1 MDQNSIRSHQL
12 TSYEACGAH
21 SLLLVC
27 CLCFSDA
34 TSPLMHPGTR
44 MDFDNRGPP
53 GSSGAMEP
61 PGSTQDVTRSR
72 RTSIQSQPKSIMVVH
87 STPTGENVQC
97 ESYVINTTT
106 DSTLSSDFIPGTFS
120 ELPTAKKRHKSTTDI
135 PFRGNLSLLPPSAMG
150 LTDPDQSLLRR
161 CSLRD
166 PPSVSRYARH
176 ALSVPNMGNTS
187 PLCLLNS
194 SPLHSTPL
202 SPVHSNITSPA
213 REMER
218 LAKARS
224 KLLESDYDQTPTI
237 PPETR
242 EQLRYVSKDGKCRVN
257 LCHISERSRFL
268 SDIFTSFVDLQYRWF
283 LFVFMMCY
291 ITTWLLFALL
301 YFLNALFRGDLDL
314 EEHPTSDHLNQRTCY
329 IGIDGFISALLFS
342 VETQR
347 TIGYGS
353 RTVSPT
359 CHEGVLLVMVQC
371 IVGSMIDALMVGCM
385 FVKISRP
392 KKRAQTLLFSR
403 TCVISNRDDQL
414 CLMFRLG
421 DLRESHMVD
430 AKVRAKLIK
439 SRQTAEGEFL
449 PLEQTEINLGYESG
463 SDRLF
468 LVEPQVIQHNIDSNS
483 PLWEL
488 GPEQLRRQ
496 QFEIIVILEGVVE
509 ATGMMCQAKTSYI
522 ETEIEWG
529 ARFEPCMT
537 LEKGAFRVDL
547 RRFHATYQVP
557 LPSCSASQTQ
567 RFMSLVDCKLQ
578 DPKACN
584 DWRNWAEGAEE
595 EDKDKQRSFVG
606 FPFDNI
612 EEERDGSESE
622 EVQTKLLITA
632 DSSCLK

>member
-1 MDQNSIRSHQL
+1 MTDQEQ
-12 TSYEACGAH
+12 AW
-21 SLLLVC
+21 
-27 CLCFSDA
+27 
-34 TSPLMHPGTR
+34 
-44 MDFDNRGPP
+44 
-53 GSSGAMEP
+53 
-61 PGSTQDVTRSR
+61 
-72 RTSIQSQPKSIMVVH
+72 
-87 STPTGENVQC
+87 
-97 ESYVINTTT
+97 
-106 DSTLSSDFIPGTFS
+106 
-120 ELPTAKKRHKSTTDI
+120 
-135 PFRGNLSLLPPSAMG
+135 
-150 LTDPDQSLLRR
+150 RR
-161 CSLRD
+161 CSLNEMNN
-166 PPSVSRYARH
+166 VSSFRRH
-176 ALSVPNMGNTS
+176 ALSVPNMGSSS
-187 PLCLLNS
+187 PFCLINS
-194 SPLHSTPL
+194 SPLHSMPL
-202 SPVHSNITSPA
+202 SPARSSLSSPA
-213 REMER
+213 RDMEK

-224 KLLESDYDQTPTI
+224 KLLESESNQTPTL

-257 LCHISERSRFL
+257 LCHISERGRFL

-291 ITTWLLFALL
+291 ITTWFLFALL
-301 YFLNALFRGDLDL
+301 YYINASFRGDLG
-314 EEHPTSDHLNQRTCY
+314 HGRPVGNPKNHLIDQSACY
-329 IGIDGFISALLFS
+329 LGLDGFISALLFS

-359 CHEGVLLVMVQC
+359 CPEGVLLVMVQC

-392 KKRAQTLLFSR
+392 KKRAETLLFSR
-403 TCVISNRDDQL
+403 TCVIANRDDQL

-449 PLEQTEINLGYESG
+449 PLEQTEIDLGYESG

-468 LVEPQVIQHNIDSNS
+468 LVEPQVIQHSIDANS

-496 QFEIIVILEGVVE
+496 QFEIIVILEGIVE

-537 LEKGAFRVDL
+537 LEKGSFRVDL
-547 RRFHATYQVP
+547 RRFHSTYQVP
-557 LPSCSASQTQ
+557 LPNCSASQAHQLLTKAQ
-567 RFMSLVDCKLQ
+567 SH
-578 DPKACN
+578 KACRE
-584 DWRNWAEGAEE
+584 WEAWAEGMAM
-595 EDKDKQRSFVG
+595 EDKDKSPSQRG
-606 FPFDNI
+606 FTIGNI
-612 EEERDGSESE
+612 REEKMSEGNESE
-622 EVQTKLLITA
+622 ASADGTA
-632 DSSCLK
+632 

>member
-1 MDQNSIRSHQL
+1 MYRGSRQDCNVESKRFPGSTGTATRPSGTSQDGTAGQL
-12 TSYEACGAH
+12 TSIA
-21 SLLLVC
+21 V
-27 CLCFSDA
+27 
-34 TSPLMHPGTR
+34 R
-44 MDFDNRGPP
+44 
-53 GSSGAMEP
+53 
-61 PGSTQDVTRSR
+61 
-72 RTSIQSQPKSIMVVH
+72 PKSVIVVR
-87 STPTGENVQC
+87 STPSGENIQC
-97 ESYVINTTT
+97 ESYSLKKETERL
-106 DSTLSSDFIPGTFS
+106 STETMPGTFS
-120 ELPTAKKRHKSTTDI
+120 EFPAKKSHNSTTNI
-135 PFRGNLSLLPPSAMG
+135 PFPANVCLLPPSTPGMMDEERG
-150 LTDPDQSLLRR
+150 SWRR
-161 CSLRD
+161 CSLNEMNN
-166 PPSVSRYARH
+166 VSSFRRH
-176 ALSVPNMGNTS
+176 ALSVPNMGTS
-187 PLCLLNS
+187 SPFCLMNS
-194 SPLHSTPL
+194 SPLHSRPL
-202 SPVHSNITSPA
+202 SPALSNLSSPG
-213 REMER
+213 RDMEK

-224 KLLESDYDQTPTI
+224 KLLESESNQTPTL

-257 LCHISERSRFL
+257 LCHISERGRFL

-291 ITTWLLFALL
+291 ITTWFLFAVL
-301 YFLNALFRGDLDL
+301 YYINASFRGDLGRPLGSPDNPL
-314 EEHPTSDHLNQRTCY
+314 INQTPCF
-329 IGIDGFISALLFS
+329 IGLDGFISALLFS

-359 CHEGVLLVMVQC
+359 CPEGVLLVMVQC

-392 KKRAQTLLFSR
+392 KKRAETLLFSR
-403 TCVISNRDDQL
+403 TCVIANRDDQL

-449 PLEQTEINLGYESG
+449 ALEQTEIDLGYESG

-468 LVEPQVIQHNIDSNS
+468 LVEPQVIQHSIDASS

-496 QFEIIVILEGVVE
+496 QFEIIVILEGIVE

-537 LEKGAFRVDL
+537 LEKGSFRVDL
-547 RRFHATYQVP
+547 RRFHSTYQVP
-557 LPSCSASQTQ
+557 LPKGSASQAHQ
-567 RFMSLVDCKLQ
+567 LLMEAQSH
-578 DPKACN
+578 KACRE
-584 DWRNWAEGAEE
+584 WEAWAEGMAM
-595 EDKDKQRSFVG
+595 EDKDKSPSHRG
-606 FPFDNI
+606 FTIGNI
-612 EEERDGSESE
+612 REEKMSEGNESE
-622 EVQTKLLITA
+622 ASA
-632 DSSCLK
+632 DGTV

>member
-1 MDQNSIRSHQL
+1 MDS
-12 TSYEACGAH
+12 
-21 SLLLVC
+21 
-27 CLCFSDA
+27 
-34 TSPLMHPGTR
+34 TSPFR
-44 MDFDNRGPP
+44 
-53 GSSGAMEP
+53 
-61 PGSTQDVTRSR
+61 
-72 RTSIQSQPKSIMVVH
+72 
-87 STPTGENVQC
+87 
-97 ESYVINTTT
+97 VISN
-106 DSTLSSDFIPGTFS
+106 
-120 ELPTAKKRHKSTTDI
+120 
-135 PFRGNLSLLPPSAMG
+135 
-150 LTDPDQSLLRR
+150 
-161 CSLRD
+161 
-166 PPSVSRYARH
+166 
-176 ALSVPNMGNTS
+176 
-187 PLCLLNS
+187 
-194 SPLHSTPL
+194 SPLHSIQL
-202 SPVHSNITSPA
+202 SPAHSNISSPA

-224 KLLESDYDQTPTI
+224 KLLESQCNQTPTI

-257 LCHISERSRFL
+257 LCHISERGRFL

-291 ITTWLLFALL
+291 ITTWFLFAGL
-301 YFLNALFRGDLDL
+301 YFLNASFRGDIGQERPLGT
-314 EEHPTSDHLNQRTCY
+314 PKDHLRDQSPCFL
-329 IGIDGFISALLFS
+329 GVDGFISALLFS

-359 CHEGVLLVMVQC
+359 CYKGVMLVMMQC
-371 IVGSMIDALMVGCM
+371 IVGSMIDALMVECM

-392 KKRAQTLLFSR
+392 KKRAETLLISR
-403 TCVISNRDDQL
+403 TCVIANRDDQL

-449 PLEQTEINLGYESG
+449 PLEQTEIDLGYETG

-496 QFEIIVILEGVVE
+496 QFEIIIILEGIVE

-537 LEKGAFRVDL
+537 LEKGSFRVDL
-547 RRFHATYQVP
+547 RRFHTTYQVP
-557 LPSCSASQTQ
+557 LPNCSASQAHQLMVLT
-567 RFMSLVDCKLQ
+567 DCKLQ
-578 DPKACN
+578 DSKVSR
-584 DWRNWAEGAEE
+584 DWGTWEEGMTEAAKGEPQSHGGYTIGNIQEE
-595 EDKDKQRSFVG
+595 IASEGSQKSDGNADKSL
-606 FPFDNI
+606 
-612 EEERDGSESE
+612 S
-622 EVQTKLLITA
+622 
-632 DSSCLK
+632 